1 MNQIY
6 HIVQGYRNWQK
17 YFHTA
22 SLDWYLERREAQ
34 EYFDSDL
41 SCRIKWWTIE
51 IKLTFYYDSFF
62 KKKKVDT
69 VISSYIEKFPR
80 TTSDEKVNEKFK
92 SGALWTIEKYEEMI
106 DEIKASSEYT
116 GQKENV
122 KEKLL
127 AEAKEC
133 MLLDNPLKTGL
144 FLAKLIETLE
154 KKEA

>member
-6 HIVQGYRNWQK
+6 HIVQGYKNWQK

-22 SLDWYLERREAQ
+22 SLDWDLQKRTPD
-34 EYFDSDL
+34 EYFDNTL
-41 SCRIKWWTIE
+41 SRYIKYWRIE
-51 IKLTFYYDSFF
+51 IKLTFYYDVFF
-62 KKKKVDT
+62 KKKKIVT
-69 VISSYIEKFPR
+69 VVSHYIEKFLKDTP
-80 TTSDEKVNEKFK
+80 DEKVTANFRE
-92 SGALWTIEKYEEMI
+92 SAGDSIEKYKKMI
-106 DEIKASSEYT
+106 DEIKESSEYT

-144 FLAKLIETLE
+144 FLANLIDKLQKREI
-154 KKEA
+154 

>member
-1 MNQIY
+1 MNQVY
-6 HIVQGYRNWQK
+6 HIVQGYKNWQK

-22 SLDWYLERREAQ
+22 SLSWDLKSRQAEEYYDWTKQ
-34 EYFDSDL
+34 VNMKS
-41 SCRIKWWTIE
+41 WTIV

-62 KKKKVDT
+62 SKKQVV
-69 VISSYIEKFPR
+69 VILKDYPESFVKDA
-80 TTSDEKVNEKFK
+80 TTEQVRAHLNKSVNN
-92 SGALWTIEKYEEMI
+92 TIEEYKKMI
-106 DEIKASSEYT
+106 DEIKTSSEYT
-116 GQKENV
+116 GRKENV

-133 MLLDNPLKTGL
+133 MILDNPLKTGL